1 MQFMVKSNS
10 KVIVHGMSIEK
21 LATIAGQCQKEINT
35 IKAIF
40 PIIMIIVH
48 VTNIEISNP
57 LLYFGH

>member
-1 MQFMVKSNS
+1 MVKSNS

-35 IKAIF
+35 IKAILSNY
-40 PIIMIIVH
+40 H
-48 VTNIEISNP
+48 DNRTRYEYRNSNP